1 MRDIIK
7 TVLGLGV
14 IIGMVLL
21 AIGFFLFLFE
31 EPYRLCIA
39 DGTLLCALGIGYAN
53 TIEEGEDD
61 EVR

>member
-1 MRDIIK
+1 MRDAIK
-7 TVLGLGV
+7 TILGLGV

-39 DGTLLCALGIGYAN
+39 VGTLLCATGIGYAN
-53 TIEEGEDD
+53 MIEEGEDD
-61 EVR
+61 DL